1 MRKFMNKFNN
11 SIFDLPN
18 SVPIKEEISALT
30 GDMVAPEEQS
40 CWLVCKLTSQAMF
53 KDISIRNLNLQLNPE
68 IADFV
73 QISDSVGCEKV
84 APNAQGDNGAGTEDL
99 CIEPGESYEVL
110 FKLYVDKIKT
120 QARSFMEDVE
130 ELGLAHS

>member
-1 MRKFMNKFNN
+1 M
-11 SIFDLPN
+11 SIFDQPN

-30 GDMVAPEEQS
+30 GSMVAPEEQS
-40 CWLVCKLTSQAMF
+40 CWLVCKLTSQAKF

-73 QISDSVGCEKV
+73 QIADSVGCENV
-84 APNAQGDNGAGTEDL
+84 APNAQSENGVGSEDL

-120 QARSFMEDVE
+120 DAKSFMEDAE
-130 ELGLAHS
+130 ELGLGQS